1 MDLFSSAAQSLS
13 PLSEILR
20 PKNLDQIIGQQK
32 TIGLHSKLGQ
42 MLRKGYLPSLIIW
55 GPPGTGKTT
64 FALALSQHFNAHF
77 VNINAIDAGAKVLRE
92 VGEAGRDRR
101 LQIQQKTVLFVDEIH
116 RFNKSQQD
124 ILLPFV
130 EKGDLVLVGAT
141 TENPS
146 YELNR
151 ALLSRCRVVVFERL
165 TEADLEQIIHRAEDH
180 YQKKIDQILTAAAAE
195 NILDFSDGDAR
206 RLINSLEILYS
217 FSSFAPSADSI
228 SSPSSATSS
237 SEELNLQSQ
246 PDSPS
251 SLQQNSQI
259 SSSSKNLLD
268 VAEMRELLQGNPIGY
283 DKNSEMHYDLV
294 SALIKSVRGSDP
306 DAAVYYLAR
315 MLEGGED
322 PVFIARRLI
331 ILASEDIGNADPRAI
346 SVAVS
351 GLQAVEA
358 IGLPEGAITLA
369 QVTTYLA
376 SCPKSNASYNALNRA
391 RELVEKTKT
400 LPVPLHLRSAKT
412 NLAKDLGY
420 GKDYKY
426 PHSHPKGWAS
436 QSYLPEEVK
445 DAKLYEP
452 TTHGFEKT
460 IREYLAWMKNQG

>member
-1 MDLFSSAAQSLS
+1 MDLFSASAHSLS

-32 TIGLHSKLGQ
+32 TLGGNSKLGQ

-77 VNINAIDAGAKVLRE
+77 VNLNAIDAGAKALRE

-151 ALLSRCRVVVFERL
+151 ALLSRCRVVVFEQL
-165 TEADLEQIIHRAEDH
+165 TEQDLSQIILRAEDH
-180 YQKKIDQILTAAAAE
+180 YQKKITQILESSAIE
-195 NILDFSDGDAR
+195 NLLQFSDGDAR
-206 RLINSLEILYS
+206 RLINSLEILYN
-217 FSSFAPSADSI
+217 F
-228 SSPSSATSS
+228 TSTDYS
-237 SEELNLQSQ
+237 GQ
-246 PDSPS
+246 
-251 SLQQNSQI
+251 
-259 SSSSKNLLD
+259 LD
-268 VAEMRELLQGNPIGY
+268 VNEMRELLQGNPIGY
-283 DKNSEMHYDLV
+283 DKNSEMHYDLI
-294 SALIKSVRGSDP
+294 SAFIKSIRGSDP

-315 MLEGGED
+315 MIDGGED
-322 PVFIARRLI
+322 PIFIARRLI

-376 SCPKSNASYNALNRA
+376 SCPKSNASYMALNLA
-391 RELVEKTKT
+391 KDLVAKTKT

-412 NLAKDLGY
+412 GLAKELGY

-426 PHSHPKGWAS
+426 PHNYSTGWVQ

-445 DAKLYEP
+445 GTKLYEP
-452 TTHGFEKT
+452 TTHGFERT
-460 IREYLAWMKNQG
+460 IREYLSWMKNKNLGEEP